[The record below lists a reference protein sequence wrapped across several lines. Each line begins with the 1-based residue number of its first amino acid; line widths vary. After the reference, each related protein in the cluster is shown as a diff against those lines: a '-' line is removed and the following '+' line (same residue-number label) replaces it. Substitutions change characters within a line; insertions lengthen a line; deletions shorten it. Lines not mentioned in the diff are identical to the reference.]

1 MAIGLEEAIISKD
14 STYYCDG
21 KERVGGW
28 DIRCSARHGHG
39 ELTLAETLM
48 KSCNNAMMQ
57 IAEAEGRDLFYQYQ
71 KYFSFGQKTGIDLPG
86 EESGLIKQWK
96 S

>member
-1 MAIGLEEAIISKD
+1 MSPDSTFKPFTVAIGLEEAIISKD

-48 KSCNNAMMQ
+48 KSCNDAMMQ

-71 KYFSFGQKTGIDLPG
+71 KYFSFGQKTG
-86 EESGLIKQWK
+86 
-96 S
+96 